1 MEKPNGVSRFVKIVL
16 DIADYV
22 DESAE
27 KERTM
32 FLDGLGYGYLSLSGY
47 LRKGVCDIAEMQ
59 MNYANAKC
67 DLRIAKESEKDARQF
82 LEYIFGDENIDE
94 ISEELKHELK
104 SFVNGFYQTR

>member
-1 MEKPNGVSRFVKIVL
+1 
-16 DIADYV
+16 
-22 DESAE
+22 
-27 KERTM
+27 M

-67 DLRIAKESEKDARQF
+67 DLRIAKESERDARQF

-94 ISEELKHELK
+94 INDEFKQEIKE
-104 SFVNGFYQTR
+104 FVSGLYAFCDGSKGGE